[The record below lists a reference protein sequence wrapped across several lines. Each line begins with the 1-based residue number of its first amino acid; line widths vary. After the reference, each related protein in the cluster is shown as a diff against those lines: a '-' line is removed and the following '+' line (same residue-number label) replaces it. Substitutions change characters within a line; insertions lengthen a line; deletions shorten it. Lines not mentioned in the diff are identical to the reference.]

1 MMSFPIIY
9 EKFSSYLNF
18 LKDKDEFSFIDPHLF
33 AKELVL
39 LNPFDEIEVDTK
51 GQHFK

>member
-1 MMSFPIIY
+1 MSFQIIY

-33 AKELVL
+33 EKELVL
-39 LNPFDEIEVDTK
+39 LNPFEEIDVVAK